1 MQALLIITIIVL
13 YTLQTLFCTLFDRK
27 YKGRED
33 LSSSVFCIL
42 QGAFIVVFTLVWMAF
57 DINASPSGFSAEWI
71 GFNFSPSFF
80 TIAIGILNAT
90 VLFGYNTALIKAGA
104 KGSYAFMNVAM
115 LFGGILIPAIYEMFT
130 GHALELYHY
139 IAIVVMFIAFILM
152 NYTDMKFKG
161 TTLLYYVY
169 CFILALCNGLYG
181 TFLKIQSVYA
191 ENENNEMIIITF
203 GGMGLIA
210 LIQLALKEKKQMFS
224 AFKMGKAAV
233 LPMILC
239 FIVAATAI
247 NVYMILIPLLGN
259 VVTILYTLDNGGVLV
274 LSAISSVIFFKE
286 KMNSFKLVGII
297 LSVLGII
304 TLALNTESLAA
315 IKELLS

>member
-1 MQALLIITIIVL
+1 MQILLIIAIIVL
-13 YTLQTLFCTLFDRK
+13 YSLQTLFCTFFNRK

-57 DINASPSGFSAEWI
+57 DINASPDGFSAKWI

-80 TIAIGILNAT
+80 TILIGILNAT

-115 LFGGILIPAIYEMFT
+115 LFGGILIPAVYEMFT
-130 GHALELYHY
+130 GHALEFYHY
-139 IAIVVMFIAFILM
+139 IAIVVMLIAFVLM
-152 NYTDMKFKG
+152 NYKDMKFKG
-161 TTLLYYVY
+161 TTLVYYIY
-169 CFILALCNGLYG
+169 CFILAVCNGLYG

-191 ENENNEMIIITF
+191 EKENNEMIIITF

-210 LIQLALKEKKQMFS
+210 LIQLAFKEKTQMLS
-224 AFKMGKAAV
+224 AFKMGRAAIT
-233 LPMILC
+233 PMILC

-286 KMNSFKLVGII
+286 KIDSFKLLGII
-297 LSVLGII
+297 LAVLGII
-304 TLALNTESLAA
+304 ALALNAESIAV
-315 IKELLS
+315 IRELLG

>member
-1 MQALLIITIIVL
+1 MQILLIIAIIVL
-13 YTLQTLFCTLFDRK
+13 YSLQTLFCTFFNRK

-57 DINASPSGFSAEWI
+57 DINASPDGFSAKWI

-80 TIAIGILNAT
+80 TILIGILNAT

-115 LFGGILIPAIYEMFT
+115 LFGGILIPAVYEMFT
-130 GHALELYHY
+130 GHALEFYHY
-139 IAIVVMFIAFILM
+139 IAIVVMLIAFVLM
-152 NYTDMKFKG
+152 NYKDMKFKG
-161 TTLLYYVY
+161 TTLVYYIY
-169 CFILALCNGLYG
+169 CFILAVCNGLYG

-191 ENENNEMIIITF
+191 AKDNNEMIIITF

-210 LIQLALKEKKQMFS
+210 LIQLAFKEKTQMLS
-224 AFKMGKAAV
+224 TFKMGKAAIP
-233 LPMILC
+233 PMILC

-286 KMNSFKLVGII
+286 KIDSFKLLGII
-297 LSVLGII
+297 LAVLGII
-304 TLALNTESLAA
+304 ALALNAESIAV
-315 IKELLS
+315 IRELLG